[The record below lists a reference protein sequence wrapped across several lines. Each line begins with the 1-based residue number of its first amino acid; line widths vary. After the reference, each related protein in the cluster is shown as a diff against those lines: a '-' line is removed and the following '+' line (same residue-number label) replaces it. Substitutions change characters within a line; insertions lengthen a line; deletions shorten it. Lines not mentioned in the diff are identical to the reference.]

1 MIQVRESTMIQGL
14 NVFRDFFT
22 GFEDRYTLIGG
33 VACYLSMEDAGIDFR
48 ATKDLDIVLSAEALD
63 AEFAQQFWA
72 FVKAAGYEH
81 QEKSTGEKQFYRFSK
96 PTQPNYPVM
105 LELFSRRPDAV
116 FLEGEATLTPIPV
129 DEDVSSLSAI
139 LLDDDYYRCIQQG
152 KTLVD
157 GVPILSVDY
166 IIPFKMRAFCDLTKR
181 KAEGAQVDAKNIKKH
196 KNDVLKIAQ
205 LLSPAQTVFVSDAIK
220 AHMKEFILAIKDE
233 PMEMKSLG
241 LAGFT
246 LEGIL
251 KVLVS
256 VYDLDLEQQ

>member
-1 MIQVRESTMIQGL
+1 MIQGL
-14 NVFRDFFT
+14 HVFRDFFT

-33 VACYLSMEDAGIDFR
+33 VACYLSLAEADIDFR

-63 AEFAQQFWA
+63 AEFAAKFWA

-96 PTQPNYPVM
+96 PSEPNYPYM
-105 LELFSRRPDAV
+105 LELFSRKPDAV
-116 FLEGEATLTPIPV
+116 FLEGEVTLTPIPV

-139 LLDDDYYRCIQQG
+139 LLDDDYYHCIQAG
-152 KTLVD
+152 KTIVD
-157 GVPILSVDY
+157 GVPILSADY

-205 LLSPAQTVFVSDAIK
+205 LLSPPQTVVVSDVIK
-220 AHMKEFILAIKDE
+220 VHIKEFILAIKDE
-233 PMEMKSLG
+233 PVEMKNLG

-251 KVLVS
+251 EVLVS
-256 VYDLDLEQQ
+256 VYDLDLEQQLS

>member
-1 MIQVRESTMIQGL
+1 MIQGL
-14 NVFRDFFT
+14 HIFRDFFT

-48 ATKDLDIVLSAEALD
+48 ATKDLDIVLSAESLD
-63 AEFAQQFWA
+63 AEFAAKFWA

-81 QEKSTGEKQFYRFSK
+81 QEKSTGEKQFYRFGK
-96 PTQPNYPVM
+96 PTDSNYPYM
-105 LELFSRRPDAV
+105 LELFSRRPDTV

-139 LLDDDYYRCIQQG
+139 LLNDDYYRCIQQG

-181 KAEGAQVDAKNIKKH
+181 KAEGAQVDTKNIKKH

-205 LLSPAQTVFVSDAIK
+205 LLSPAQTVVVSAAIK
-220 AHMKEFILAIKDE
+220 EHMKEFILAIKDE
-233 PMEMKSLG
+233 PVDMKSLD
-241 LAGFT
+241 LAGLT
-246 LEGIL
+246 LENIL
-251 KVLVS
+251 TVLGN
-256 VYDLDLEQQ
+256 VYGLDWAQELF

>member
-1 MIQVRESTMIQGL
+1 MIQGL

-22 GFEDRYTLIGG
+22 GFEDRYILIGG
-33 VACYLSMEDAGIDFR
+33 VACYLSMEDAGLDFR

-63 AEFAQQFWA
+63 TEFAAKFWA

-96 PTQPNYPVM
+96 PTEPNYPHM
-105 LELFSRRPDAV
+105 LELFSRKPDAV
-116 FLEGEATLTPIPV
+116 FLEGEATLTPIPM

-139 LLDDDYYRCIQQG
+139 LLDEDYYRCIQQG

-166 IIPFKMRAFCDLTKR
+166 IIPFKMRAFCDLSNR
-181 KAEGAQVDAKNIKKH
+181 KGQGAHVDSRDIKKH

-205 LLSPAQTVFVSDAIK
+205 LLSPAQTIFVSDAIK

-233 PMEMKSLG
+233 PVDMKSLG
-241 LAGFT
+241 LVGLV
-246 LEGIL
+246 LEDIFE
-251 KVLVS
+251 VLVS
-256 VYDLDLEQQ
+256 VYELDLQQQ

>member
-1 MIQVRESTMIQGL
+1 MIQGL
-14 NVFRDFFT
+14 NVFRDFLT

-33 VACYLSMEDAGIDFR
+33 VACYLSLAEADIDFR

-63 AEFAQQFWA
+63 AEFAAKFWA

-96 PTQPNYPVM
+96 PTQPNYPIM

-166 IIPFKMRAFCDLTKR
+166 IIPFKMRAFCDLSNR
-181 KAEGAQVDAKNIKKH
+181 KAQGAHVDSRDIKKH

-205 LLSPAQTVFVSDAIK
+205 LLSPAQTVVVSDAIK
-220 AHMKEFILAIKDE
+220 EHMKEFILAIKDE
-233 PMEMKSLG
+233 SVDMKSLG

>member
-1 MIQVRESTMIQGL
+1 MIHGL

-33 VACYLSMEDAGIDFR
+33 VACYLSLAEADLDFR

-63 AEFAQQFWA
+63 AEFVAKLWA
-72 FVKAAGYEH
+72 FIKAAGYEH

-96 PTQPNYPVM
+96 PTELNYPIM
-105 LELFSRRPDAV
+105 LELFSRRPEAV
-116 FLEGEATLTPIPV
+116 FLTAGAILTPIPL

-139 LLDDDYYRCIQQG
+139 LLDDDYYPCIQLG

-181 KAEGAQVDAKNIKKH
+181 RADGALVDAKNIKKH
-196 KNDVLKIAQ
+196 KNDVLKVAQ
-205 LLSPAQTVFVSDAIK
+205 LLSPTQTVVVSSVIK
-220 AHMKEFILAIKDE
+220 AHMREFILAIQDE
-233 PMEMKSLG
+233 PVDMKNLG
-241 LAGFT
+241 LTGIT
-246 LEGIL
+246 LANIL
-251 KVLVS
+251 AVLVS
-256 VYDLDLEQQ
+256 VYGLDLEQRSS